1 MIRRQ
6 LSEPPKVHM
15 ELVAAL
21 FTASVPLSM
30 MIATFVL
37 VGLYVT
43 IGSKDVVAAI
53 ATASGIAAAA
63 FKVGLHLHFR
73 SVGRVHQMDVS
84 AAHGWENRFAISNIL
99 FAAALGALTARSF
112 ALVDP
117 GAQLLTT
124 GMLFG
129 FCSGQV
135 ARIAVRPHIC
145 AWSIIVA
152 AVPAAI
158 AAAAHGGISHLG
170 LAAMFTLFTVGG
182 LESARYAYGQ
192 IRQRIVANFE
202 LENIAGVDPLTG
214 LFNRLGLRRAVEGQA
229 SSRDTAAGAFIA
241 VHCFD
246 LDGFKGVNDK
256 FGHSVGDALL
266 VELASRVSGVLRDG
280 DIAAR
285 LGGDEFLV
293 TQWGVR
299 HPDEAEMFAR
309 RLCRAVTTS
318 YDIGGQPLTIGMS
331 LGSCTGRPNHDLLE
345 DMIGVADARMYD
357 AKRSGGGIVGATRVG
372 YDR

>member
-1 MIRRQ
+1 MLPRQ
-6 LSEPPKVHM
+6 LNEPPDVHV

-21 FTASVPLSM
+21 FTASVPLGVM
-30 MIATFVL
+30 VATFAL

-43 IGSKDVVAAI
+43 IGSADVAAAI
-53 ATASGIAAAA
+53 ATISGMMAAT
-63 FKVGLHLHFR
+63 FKVGLHLRFR
-73 SVGRVHQMDVS
+73 SNGRPLDAL
-84 AAHGWENRFAISNIL
+84 AAQSWENQFAIGNIL
-99 FAAALGALTARSF
+99 FAAALGILTARSF
-112 ALVDP
+112 SLADP

-145 AWSIIVA
+145 AWSIVVA
-152 AVPAAI
+152 AVPAAV
-158 AAAAHGGISHLG
+158 AAAVHGGISHLG
-170 LAAMFTLFTVGG
+170 LSAMFTLFIVGG

-192 IRQRIVANFE
+192 TRQRIVANYE
-202 LENIAGVDPLTG
+202 LENTAGIDPLTG
-214 LFNRLGLRRAVEGQA
+214 LFNRLGLRRAIEGQA
-229 SSRDTAAGAFIA
+229 SAKDTAAGVLIA

-256 FGHSVGDALL
+256 FGHSAGDALL
-266 VELASRVSGVLRDG
+266 VELASRVRSVCRGS

-293 TQWGVR
+293 AQWGVR
-299 HPDEAEMFAR
+299 HPDEAEIFAR
-309 RLCRAVTTS
+309 RLCRAVTTP
-318 YDIGGQPLTIGMS
+318 YDVGSQLLTIGMS
-331 LGSCTGRPNHDLLE
+331 LGSCTGRPNYDLLE

-357 AKRSGGGIVGATRVG
+357 AKRSGGGIQGTTRSG
-372 YDR
+372 NDR